1 MLINMKNSDQPLYLS
16 AREAAGE
23 LGVSTATLYAYVSR
37 GLVRSEPVADTR
49 ARRYRA
55 DDVRALKVRRPG
67 PAGGRA
73 GEADAAVLDSAVSTI
88 TDAGPIYR
96 GVPALA
102 LAEEGSLE
110 QAATLLWGIDA
121 TDPFSSDNLP
131 VVDEAMRIVR
141 QAARMAGPL
150 SRAIAVLALA
160 GEADPRAFNRAPFGR
175 ARTGARVMRL
185 VAASILDVEPS
196 ARPLHEQVAQ
206 ALAPGDPRARDLLRR
221 SLVLLADHELNAS
234 SFTVRCAVST
244 GIHLYDA
251 TIAGLAALKGPKH
264 GGAGPLASLMVS
276 ELAAGDLGTGI
287 RHRVSLGTPVPGF
300 GHTIYRDGDPRADA
314 LLRALAR
321 AGADRRL
328 AVEAP
333 ALLTEATGLYPNIDF
348 ALAVMVRTLKL
359 PAGSETVLFAI
370 ARTAGWIAHAIEQL
384 ETETLI
390 RPRARYVGRAPG
402 RG

>member
-1 MLINMKNSDQPLYLS
+1 MKNPDRPLYLS

-23 LGVSTATLYAYVSR
+23 LGVSPATLYAYVSR
-37 GLVRSEPVADTR
+37 GLIRSEPVADTR

-55 DDVRALKVRRPG
+55 DDVRALKLRRPG
-67 PAGGRA
+67 PAGTRA

-88 TDAGPIYR
+88 TETGPVYR

-102 LAEEGSLE
+102 LAEQGSLE
-110 QAATLLWGIDA
+110 QAATLLWGVDA
-121 TDPFSSDNLP
+121 ADPFAPDNMP
-131 VVDEAMRIVR
+131 VITEPMRIVR
-141 QAARMAGPL
+141 HAAGAAGPL

-160 GEADPRAFNRAPFGR
+160 GEADPRAFNRPLLGR

-185 VAASILDVEPS
+185 VASSILGVEPS
-196 ARPLHEQVAQ
+196 ARPLHEQAAQ

-221 SLVLLADHELNAS
+221 ALVLLADHELNAS

-244 GIHLYDA
+244 GLNLYDA
-251 TIAGLAALKGPKH
+251 TIAGLAALKGPRH
-264 GGAGPLASLMVS
+264 GGAGPLASVMVAD
-276 ELAAGDLGTGI
+276 LAEGDLATRI
-287 RHRVSLGTPVPGF
+287 RDRVSLGEPVPGF
-300 GHTIYRDGDPRADA
+300 GHAIYREGDPRADA
-314 LLRALAR
+314 LLAALAR

-333 ALLTEATGLYPNIDF
+333 ALIAEATGLHPNVDF
-348 ALAVMVRTLKL
+348 ALAVMARMLAL
-359 PAGSETVLFAI
+359 PAGSETALFAV

-384 ETETLI
+384 EAETLI
-390 RPRARYVGRAPG
+390 RPRARYVGPAPG